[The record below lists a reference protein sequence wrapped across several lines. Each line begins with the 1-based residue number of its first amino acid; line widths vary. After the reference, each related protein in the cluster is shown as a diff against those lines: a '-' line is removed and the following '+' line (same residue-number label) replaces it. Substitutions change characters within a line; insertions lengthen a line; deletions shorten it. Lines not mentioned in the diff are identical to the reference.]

1 VGNCGSG
8 AFTQAEAQKML
19 DMHNQ
24 FRCAVGNP
32 PIEWNAA
39 LQCQAQETQNKIG
52 AFSHSNSYS
61 LAISAGENLASGT
74 SVETAAWMW
83 FTEYTQADC
92 TKQNGKCGHYTAMVW
107 ASATHLGCGIEKK
120 ASLSGGGVIRC
131 QYAASPPN
139 YAGQYATNVPAFKG
153 EASKFQ
159 KCGLTIAET
168 KQHVEQYKG
177 WGILDPISPY
187 SDSLGL

>member
-8 AFTQAEAQKML
+8 ALTQAEAQEML
-19 DMHNQ
+19 DLHNK

-32 PIEWNAA
+32 PIEWDGA

-52 AFSHSNSYS
+52 AFSHSNSYK
-61 LAISAGENLASGT
+61 LAISAGENLATGT
-74 SVETAAWMW
+74 SVKTASWMW

-92 TKQNGKCGHYTAMVW
+92 TQGQGSKCGHYTAMVW
-107 ASATHLGCGIEKK
+107 KKSTHLGCGIQKD
-120 ASLSGGGVIRC
+120 GRGVIRC

-139 YAGQYATNVPAFKG
+139 YGGQYAANVPEFKG
-153 EASKFQ
+153 EASKLE
-159 KCGLTIAET
+159 KCGLTIAEV
-168 KQHVEQYKG
+168 KQHVEQFKG
-177 WGILDPISPY
+177 WGILNPVSPY